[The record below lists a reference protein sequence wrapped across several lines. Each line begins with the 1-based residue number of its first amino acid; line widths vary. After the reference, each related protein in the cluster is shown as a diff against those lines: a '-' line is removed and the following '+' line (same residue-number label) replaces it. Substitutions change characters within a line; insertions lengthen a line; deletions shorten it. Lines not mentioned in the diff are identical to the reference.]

1 MNQLRHFYPAGHV
14 DDPGINFNQSLPHH
28 FVLFQLMR
36 FHDYQEPFIATLD
49 GTNDS
54 WEPNQI
60 IVLISSG
67 CGFQE

>member
-1 MNQLRHFYPAGHV
+1 MNQLRNFYPAGHV
-14 DDPGINFNQSLPHH
+14 DDPGIDFTSLCSN
-28 FVLFQLMR
+28 FQLMR
-36 FHDYQEPFIATLD
+36 FHDYPESFIATLD